1 MMKLFL
7 WPGDFVAGLAGL
19 DKGSDNRMILRMYA
33 NVLFWGLLCAA
44 ILALIML

>member
-7 WPGDFVAGLAGL
+7 WPGDFVAKLAGL
-19 DKGSDNRMILRMYA
+19 DEGSDNRMILRMYA
-33 NVLFWGLLCAA
+33 NVLFWGVLCAA

>member
-19 DKGSDNRMILRMYA
+19 EKDSDNRMILRMYA
-33 NVLFWGLLCAA
+33 NIVIWGTLCAF
-44 ILALIML
+44 ILAMVLL